1 MTIKTVSKDSPMR
14 VFKQE
19 KLWRDKMIAKAESQ
33 GSVLHWRRLDDA
45 EYDKQLRIKL
55 LEEADEVRLAQS
67 RDELIGELAD
77 IYEVVDSLC
86 ALHNLSKSDIIAIQD
101 KKRAERGG
109 FAERKFVDTAEHPEG
124 SYLANYCLAEPQK
137 YPEIIEE

>member
-1 MTIKTVSKDSPMR
+1 MAQTKMR

-19 KLWRDKMIAKAESQ
+19 KLWRDKMVAKAESQ

-45 EYDKQLRIKL
+45 EYDKQLRLKL
-55 LEEADEVRLAQS
+55 LEEADEVLDAPS
-67 RDELIGELAD
+67 RHELMNELAD
-77 IYEVVDSLC
+77 IYEVFNSLC
-86 ALHNLSKSDIIAIQD
+86 VLHNFSKEEIIAIQE

-109 FAERKFVDTAEHPEG
+109 FDERKFVDTAEHPDG
-124 SYLANYCLAEPQK
+124 SYLANYCLAEPLK

>member
-1 MTIKTVSKDSPMR
+1 MTKMR

-33 GSVLHWRRLDDA
+33 GSVLHWRRLDDT
-45 EYDKQLRIKL
+45 EYDQQLRIKL
-55 LEEADEVRLAQS
+55 LEEADEVRAAQS
-67 RDELIGELAD
+67 REELMNEIGD
-77 IYEVVDSLC
+77 VYEVINSLC
-86 ALHNLSKSDIIAIQD
+86 ALHNLSKSEIIDIQD

-137 YPEIIEE
+137 YPEIK